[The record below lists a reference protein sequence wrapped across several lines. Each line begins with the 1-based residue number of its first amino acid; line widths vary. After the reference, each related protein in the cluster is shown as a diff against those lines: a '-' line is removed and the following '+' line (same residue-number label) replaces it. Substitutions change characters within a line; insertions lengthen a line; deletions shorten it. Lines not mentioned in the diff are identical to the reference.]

1 MKIYIH
7 DLQMINRPTEQI
19 DYLLNAHWSEF
30 HQNFTRLSFVADE
43 KFTYSHTVLYR
54 RTNI

>member
-1 MKIYIH
+1 MTYKKII
-7 DLQMINRPTEQI
+7 RPTEQI